1 MYRLAVDLG
10 TCNTVAVVARP
21 GAAPRALLFDGS
33 PVLPSAVF
41 VDGYGSVHAGR
52 DAERLMVDD
61 PSRYEPF
68 PKRRVDDGAVWL
80 GDRAVPVADLL
91 AGVLRRVAAEA
102 VLTGRPD
109 AVVLTAP
116 VRWGTAR
123 RGVLRQAA
131 AAAGLGEVTIVDE
144 PVAAGWYCASVLG
157 QRLEPGRLL
166 VVFDFGGGTLDV
178 TVVRADPSGFAVASL
193 GDKPALSVLGA
204 GGLDDLGGADIDA
217 ALADHVAPGPTG
229 QRAGDRRPLWTEVRA
244 AKEMLSRTTVAPVR
258 LPGGR
263 STHLTRD
270 ELHHVAAPL
279 VERAVDE
286 TARVLASIGVRPDQI
301 LLVGGTSR
309 LPLVASRLHARFGVV
324 PMVPEQPE
332 LPVAYGAVIG
342 PAQAIQPVPPV
353 QRPYQPAPQPQQP
366 QPQPQ
371 YPASVV
377 IGPGVR
383 IEGAVHIRGAG
394 APDDDDDDDDDRYEP
409 AEPVR
414 RERNF
419 RWIGRTVRQLVL
431 IALPVT
437 IILVVNEPARAFV
450 MNLFQ

>member
-1 MYRLAVDLG
+1 MYRLAVDVG
-10 TCNTVAVVARP
+10 TCNTVAVVSRP

-41 VDGYGSVHAGR
+41 VDGYGTVHAGR
-52 DAERLMVDD
+52 DAERLMADD
-61 PSRYEPF
+61 PARFEPF

-80 GDRAVPVADLL
+80 GDRAVPVAELL

-102 VLTGRPD
+102 ALAGGAPD
-109 AVVLTAP
+109 TVVFTAP

-131 AAAGLGEVTIVDE
+131 AIAGFTAVTIVDE

-157 QRLEPGRLL
+157 QRLDPGRLL
-166 VVFDFGGGTLDV
+166 VVFDFGGGTFDV
-178 TVVRADPSGFAVASL
+178 TVVRTDPSGL
-193 GDKPALSVLGA
+193 TVLGA

-217 ALADHVAPGPTG
+217 ALASYLAPGV
-229 QRAGDRRPLWTEVRA
+229 ADRTLWTEVRA

-263 STHLTRD
+263 SSHLTRD
-270 ELHHVAAPL
+270 ELQHVAGPL

-286 TARVLASIGVRPDQI
+286 TARVLGGLGVRPDQI

-324 PMVPEQPE
+324 PVVPEQPE

-342 PAQAIQPVPPV
+342 PVQAIQPVQPQPV
-353 QRPYQPAPQPQQP
+353 PYQPAPQQPAQQYPAPQQ
-366 QPQPQ
+366 
-371 YPASVV
+371 PASVV

-394 APDDDDDDDDDRYEP
+394 AMPDDDDDDDHEP
-409 AEPVR
+409 VEPVR
-414 RERNF
+414 RERTVRPM

-431 IALPVT
+431 IALPIT
-437 IILVVNEPARAFV
+437 IILIVNEPARTFV
-450 MNLFQ
+450 TNLFR